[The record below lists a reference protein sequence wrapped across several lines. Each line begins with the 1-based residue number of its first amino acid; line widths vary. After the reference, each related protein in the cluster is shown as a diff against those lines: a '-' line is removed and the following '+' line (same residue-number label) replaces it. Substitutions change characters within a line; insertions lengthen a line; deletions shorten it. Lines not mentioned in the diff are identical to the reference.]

1 MKQGGGCG
9 GGRAFDFHFA
19 SCYCHRMSACRRL
32 TWPGLA
38 AASLFLLLALP
49 GMLPAEAV
57 SALPS
62 NKGFV
67 TIREILDHSCST
79 CHDWTSSYDS
89 IVAGGRVVPGS
100 PEKSLLYQK
109 IASDE
114 MPMEGDKLTTDQKA
128 FIKGWIAA
136 GAPSTELPIAVPSAE
151 SPATA
156 AGGQAAQ
163 GGSAAETGSS
173 PASPASSSFLFFP
186 SKASFH
192 AVTGFT
198 SSALFLAAGVIG
210 IIHFVDMMDA
220 AHAYRDSIG
229 WTEGSDPTLRSNE
242 IKSVWG
248 GQQTL
253 RWVHVGLLAGGEI
266 LYIGDAITGI
276 SMMTHSQPGKL
287 TKHDIHRYA
296 FFTHA
301 ALMVAQIGLGF
312 AETWALST
320 GQHDAMI
327 GLGAAHAAIGLA
339 IPVVMIGAG
348 LENLLLPE

>member
-1 MKQGGGCG
+1 
-9 GGRAFDFHFA
+9 
-19 SCYCHRMSACRRL
+19 MSSCRRL
-32 TWPGLA
+32 PWPRLA
-38 AASLFLLLALP
+38 AAGLFLLLALP
-49 GMLPAEAV
+49 RTLPAETV

-62 NKGFV
+62 NKGFA
-67 TIREILDHSCST
+67 TIREVLDRSCSA
-79 CHDWTSSYDS
+79 CHDWTGSYDS

-109 IASDE
+109 IATDE
-114 MPMEGDKLTTDQKA
+114 MPMEGDKLTADQKA

-136 GAPSTELPIAVPSAE
+136 GASSTELPIAVPPAE
-151 SPATA
+151 GASGTQGEA
-156 AGGQAAQ
+156 AAQGNAQ
-163 GGSAAETGSS
+163 GGSTAET
-173 PASPASSSFLFFP
+173 AAATTPASSRFLFFP

-198 SSALFLAAGVIG
+198 SAALFLGAGVIG
-210 IIHFVDMMDA
+210 VIHFLDMMDA

-229 WTEGSDPTLRSNE
+229 WTEGMDPSVRTNE
-242 IKSVWG
+242 IESIWNGK
-248 GQQTL
+248 QTL
-253 RWVHVGLLAGGEI
+253 RWVHVGLLAGGEV
-266 LYIGDAITGI
+266 LYLGDAITGI
-276 SMMTHSQPGKL
+276 SMMTRSQPGKV

-301 ALMVAQIGLGF
+301 ALMVAQVGLGL

-320 GQHDAMI
+320 GQHDMMI

>member
-1 MKQGGGCG
+1 
-9 GGRAFDFHFA
+9 
-19 SCYCHRMSACRRL
+19 MSACRRL
-32 TWPGLA
+32 PWPGLA
-38 AASLFLLLALP
+38 VAGLFLLLALP
-49 GMLPAEAV
+49 GKLPAETV

-62 NKGFV
+62 NKGFATV
-67 TIREILDHSCST
+67 REILDRSCSA
-79 CHDWTSSYDS
+79 CHDWTGSYDS
-89 IVAGGRVVPGS
+89 IVAGGRVTPGS
-100 PEKSLLYQK
+100 PENSLLYQK
-109 IASDE
+109 IATDE
-114 MPMEGDKLTTDQKA
+114 MPMEGEKLTADQKA

-151 SPATA
+151 
-156 AGGQAAQ
+156 
-163 GGSAAETGSS
+163 GGSAAEAA
-173 PASPASSSFLFFP
+173 PASAPAASSRFLFFP

-198 SSALFLAAGVIG
+198 SSAMFLGAGVIG
-210 IIHFVDMMDA
+210 VIHFLDMMDA

-229 WTEGSDPTLRSNE
+229 WTEGSDPVLRSNE
-242 IKSVWG
+242 IESVWG

-253 RWVHVGLLAGGEI
+253 RWVHVGLLAGGEV
-266 LYIGDAITGI
+266 LYLGDAITGI
-276 SMMTHSQPGKL
+276 SMMTRSQPGKL

-301 ALMVAQIGLGF
+301 ALMIAQVGLGF

-320 GQHDAMI
+320 GQHDVMI

-339 IPVVMIGAG
+339 IPAVMIGAG